1 LPFCLNADKRLGK
14 LQSDSATISKGAALM
29 LREQSVV
36 YDPEDLSL
44 FGDIFDR
51 AVASLPAAMCTPFNR
66 AVVARSIFACAA
78 AGERDPSQLELAALM
93 NFASLTRASECG
105 DARGGALSP
114 NT

>member
-1 LPFCLNADKRLGK
+1 
-14 LQSDSATISKGAALM
+14 M

-66 AVVARSIFACAA
+66 AVVARSICACVA

-93 NFASLTRASECG
+93 NFASLTRASDCG